1 MSNKLKAGVSIID
14 ISPEK
19 GVELAGYPHCPRLN
33 TGVHDPLHAS
43 CIFLDNGQTKL
54 VIVAMDLL
62 MYSKKYVRSLRKQI
76 SDKTGILPGNILI
89 CCSHTHSAPW
99 TSGRLDLE
107 ALEKGLAT
115 DDAYVSWLES
125 RLVSMVVEACSSPF
139 DAQIGVS
146 KGICGGEQ
154 GVGGNRRDPGGAA
167 DKEVCVIGVK
177 DTNGIWRGCLVCY
190 ALHPTVLHSDNTLV
204 SADYPAYIRKHLKW
218 AKPGMITLFSQ
229 GTSGNQSTRYFR
241 DGQNYE
247 EACRIGTTIGVEAA
261 RVLDSMDLTEETGLL
276 IQSIET
282 DLPLREY
289 IDKETA
295 VNNVKEAEEKLALL
309 RASNGSYIDIR
320 NAELKLLGAEDI
332 LGYIILQEKGIKPSL
347 LTDELPYEIQV
358 IGIGNA
364 RIVCLQGE
372 AFVEIG
378 LEIKKRSP
386 FAETFVISLSNGV
399 APGYVY
405 TAEALDF
412 GGYETDT
419 SMLGPGSAKTIVEK
433 AVKLLNEKRMD

>member
-19 GVELAGYPHCPRLN
+19 GVELAGYPHCPRHN
-33 TGVHDPLHAS
+33 TGVHDPLYAS
-43 CIFLDNGQTKL
+43 CIYLDNGKTKL

-76 SDKTGILPGNILI
+76 SDKTGILPGNIVI

-107 ALEKGLAT
+107 ALEKGLTT
-115 DDAYVSWLES
+115 DGAYISWLDG
-125 RLVSMVVEACSSPF
+125 RLVSMAVEACSSPF

-146 KGICGGEQ
+146 KGTCGGEQ

-167 DKEVCVIGVK
+167 DKEVCVLGVK
-177 DTNGIWRGCLVCY
+177 DTNGNWRGCLVCY

-204 SADYPAYIRKHLKW
+204 SADYPAYIRKYLKW

-241 DGQNYE
+241 DGQNFE
-247 EACRIGTTIGVEAA
+247 EASRIGTTLGVEVG
-261 RVLDSMDLTEETGLL
+261 RVLDRMSLSEEAGLS

-282 DLPLREY
+282 ELPLREY

-295 VNNVKEAEEKLALL
+295 VNNVKEAEQKLALL
-309 RASNGSYIDIR
+309 QASNGSYIEIR

-347 LTDELPYEIQV
+347 LTDELPYEIQA

-372 AFVEIG
+372 AFVEVG
-378 LEIKKRSP
+378 REIKRRSP

-405 TAEALDF
+405 TADALEA

-419 SMLGPGSAKTIVEK
+419 SMLGPGSAQTIVEK
-433 AVKLLNEKRMD
+433 AVKLLNEIRVD